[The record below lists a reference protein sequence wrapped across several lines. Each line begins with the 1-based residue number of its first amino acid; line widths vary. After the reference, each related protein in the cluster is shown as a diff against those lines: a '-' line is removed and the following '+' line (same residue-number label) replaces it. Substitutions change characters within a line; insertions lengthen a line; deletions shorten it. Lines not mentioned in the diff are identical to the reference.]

1 MFRARCKWLNAP
13 ITVFLLVLIV
23 FWNNICINPYLS
35 QKEKFPVLSCGM
47 GTELVGS
54 VCLPGSKD
62 HGYTRCGVG
71 TKKINDVCEIV
82 LTSNSSKYAQ
92 VFQNTAHGNK
102 RTTPTTDSSSFKLWN
117 LDSSDVSI
125 LMSSDDVVG
134 EDHVTETL
142 MHIIHLK
149 RLVDGV
155 KSGTACQG
163 NKKIA
168 TNGGLPLFIL
178 DVGANVGVFSW
189 HAIRGLLPPVSR
201 WAGNHKIGTTELGG
215 ALFHSAYSLDVH
227 MVEPVDSNRK
237 IIQNWAES
245 MVENF
250 NLGPTVHSTT
260 PTKSMCR
267 LPDSDI
273 DPAFDIRPAVYLP
286 NSGRW
291 VVKPEL
297 RLHLHEAA
305 ASDVEGHANFHR
317 TAMRNGEGGEETG
330 GLDIDGERVGK
341 TSVPLTTVDA
351 LWDIFGSARGFQH
364 IFILKI
370 DVEGHEVNV
379 FQGMRDVLKKR
390 IAELIIFECK
400 KRDQLRFISPL
411 LAENGYDLFF
421 LTRHGLR
428 AIHVELDDV
437 SIHNLDVVE
446 KWPEKW
452 MNLLAIK
459 KNLGWKD
466 HILRHLHPSNFQT
479 IQSSV
484 KGYKLDYAALNCASC
499 KSKVNYTLHTYYS
512 GT

>member
-1 MFRARCKWLNAP
+1 M
-13 ITVFLLVLIV
+13 FLLVLFV
-23 FWNNICINPYLS
+23 FWNNICINPHRA
-35 QKEKFPVLSCGM
+35 QIQKFPVLSCGM
-47 GTELVGS
+47 GTALVGS
-54 VCLPGSKD
+54 LCLPESQD
-62 HGYTRCGVG
+62 HCSRCGEG
-71 TKKINDVCEIV
+71 TTKINNVCEIV
-82 LTSNSSKYAQ
+82 LTSNSSKSSQ
-92 VFQNTAHGNK
+92 VFRNTGLGNE
-102 RTTPTTDSSSFKLWN
+102 RTTPKDSFLKLWK
-117 LDSSDVSI
+117 LDGSDVSK
-125 LMSSDDVVG
+125 LMSSEDVIG

-142 MHIIHLK
+142 LHIINLK

-155 KSGTACQG
+155 KSGTACKRNQM
-163 NKKIA
+163 IA

-201 WAGNHKIGTTELGG
+201 WAGNHKIGTTDLGG

-245 MVENF
+245 MVKDF
-250 NLGPTVHSTT
+250 NLGPSVQSTT
-260 PTKSMCR
+260 PTKYMCR

-273 DPAFDIRPAVYLP
+273 DPARDIRPAVYLP

-305 ASDVEGHANFHR
+305 ASNVEGHANFHR

-330 GLDIDGERVGK
+330 GLDSDGESVGQTK
-341 TSVPLTTVDA
+341 VPLTTVDA
-351 LWDIFGSARGFQH
+351 LWEIFGAARGFQH

-379 FQGMRDVLKKR
+379 FRGMKDVLRKG
-390 IAELIIFECK
+390 IAEIIIFECK
-400 KRDQLRFISPL
+400 KRDQLRIISPL
-411 LAENGYDLFF
+411 LEENGYDLFF

-437 SIHNLDVVE
+437 SVDNLDIVE

-452 MNLLAIK
+452 MNLLAIQ
-459 KNLGWKD
+459 KNLVLKA

-479 IQSSV
+479 KGHLHSS
-484 KGYKLDYAALNCASC
+484 KFQTEGYKLDYAALNCASC
-499 KSKVNYTLHTYYS
+499 KSKVNYTLQTYYS
-512 GT
+512 SDS